1 MNLFKTSKTSR
12 RTYSKSVKPVV
23 KRSNLCLKMRLI
35 EGVTELRKNGLV
47 KKESFNDK
55 FNESKLSHETDC
67 HRFDEYKHKKP
78 LWNHLGTATKLKV
91 PQKTYL
97 GRFSKNTLTHS

>member
-23 KRSNLCLKMRLI
+23 KCSNVCLKMRLI
-35 EGVTELRKNGLV
+35 EGVTELCISGLV
-47 KKESFNDK
+47 KKESFNEK

-67 HRFDEYKHKKP
+67 HRFDEYKYKKP
-78 LWNHLGTATKLKV
+78 LWKYLGIATKLKV
-91 PQKTYL
+91 PRKTYL
-97 GRFSKNTLTHS
+97 GCFSKKTLSHS

>member
-1 MNLFKTSKTSR
+1 
-12 RTYSKSVKPVV
+12 
-23 KRSNLCLKMRLI
+23 MRLI

-67 HRFDEYKHKKP
+67 HLFDEYKHKEP
-78 LWNHLGTATKLKV
+78 LWKHLEAATKLKV
-91 PQKTYL
+91 PRKTYF
-97 GRFSKNTLTHS
+97 GCFSKNTLSHS